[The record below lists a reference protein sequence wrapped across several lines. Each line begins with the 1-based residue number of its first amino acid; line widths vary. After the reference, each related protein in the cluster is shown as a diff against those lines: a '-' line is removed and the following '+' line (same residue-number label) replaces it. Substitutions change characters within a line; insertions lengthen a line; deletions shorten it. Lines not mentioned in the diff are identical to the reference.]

1 MAATMTCAGAA
12 TSQTPPPPTT
22 VNNTQV
28 QLGDIF
34 SQQTLNVVD
43 QTGPTTLNTISTG
56 NSVSG
61 AVINSRLDL
70 TSLQSMQGDT
80 RATTTINGTGSIG
93 DGVTVITESAANSGD
108 ASAQN
113 ADMNATV
120 TQSVTGSN
128 VLADTV
134 IAAPAGSLTSGANVD
149 SNAIGN
155 TQSYGVDFGTATTS
169 TTQTNGAVTQAT
181 MDATIQSMPATTT
194 FTASAIGNNVS
205 ADGTNSTQVATV
217 NQTMTGARTQASLFV
232 GSGNA
237 WDATGASTAVANNA
251 SVNNAGG
258 SLDTSATQANT
269 AYVRADAT
277 VASYE
282 FGTLNAMAFGAGNS
296 SQAGEQG
303 PLLNFDNTQTTTGG
317 VEVFSTVNGTT
328 GFDANASA
336 IAVGNTTTGYACG
349 DCQAS
354 MSINNSQTNSD
365 GVSATATVNIAG
377 QARGMTGTATAT
389 GNSATFFVT
398 KPTH

>member
-1 MAATMTCAGAA
+1 MTCAGAA

-56 NSVSG
+56 NGLSG

-93 DGVTVITESAANSGD
+93 DGVTVVTESAANSGD

-120 TQSVTGSN
+120 TQSVTGAN

-169 TTQTNGAVTQAT
+169 TTQTNAAVTQAT
-181 MDATIQSMPATTT
+181 MDVIIKDM
-194 FTASAIGNNVS
+194 
-205 ADGTNSTQVATV
+205 
-217 NQTMTGARTQASLFV
+217 
-232 GSGNA
+232 
-237 WDATGASTAVANNA
+237 AST
-251 SVNNAGG
+251 
-258 SLDTSATQANT
+258 
-269 AYVRADAT
+269 
-277 VASYE
+277 
-282 FGTLNAMAFGAGNS
+282 
-296 SQAGEQG
+296 
-303 PLLNFDNTQTTTGG
+303 
-317 VEVFSTVNGTT
+317 
-328 GFDANASA
+328 
-336 IAVGNTTTGYACG
+336 
-349 DCQAS
+349 
-354 MSINNSQTNSD
+354 
-365 GVSATATVNIAG
+365 
-377 QARGMTGTATAT
+377 
-389 GNSATFFVT
+389 
-398 KPTH
+398 